1 VLDQSV
7 AEAEAMHLE
16 GGPARQFF
24 DVQIRIASAVEE
36 RAIAN
41 WAAQGSQPPPA
52 RDLTS
57 ELRPALDE
65 ISRDLLAAAYLASPA
80 LTDAGETQLLR
91 RLSPL
96 RRHLGVDDALLAEL
110 SHALAGLRLA
120 GTPDRQSIQRA
131 GVLRIATT
139 GDYAPFSSDRGGEL
153 HGFDVQ
159 LGEALAGQWGVKA
172 VFVRAT
178 WGSLMTDLKQ
188 GRFDLAMSGITVIPD
203 RSKMADF
210 ATSYYSDGKTAIAR
224 RVDADKYRT
233 LAQIDQ
239 RGVRVI
245 VNPGG
250 TNERFV
256 REHITQAT
264 ILIHSDNRTIFNEI
278 LGGRADVMFTDGIEV
293 RLQERK
299 HPELIGTCGPLTHA
313 QKAIMLPEGSE
324 LTPAVN
330 EWLAPQLADGRIN
343 AQLEKALREAQ

>member
-278 LGGRADVMFTDGIEV
+278 LGGRADVMFTDGIEI
-293 RLQERK
+293 RLQSRK
-299 HPELIGTCGPLTHA
+299 HPQLVETCGPLTQA
-313 QKAIMLPEGSE
+313 QKAIMLPMGSE
-324 LTPAVN
+324 LTAAVN
-330 EWLAPQLADGRIN
+330 EWLAPQLSNGRISE
-343 AQLEKALREAQ
+343 QLEKALREAQ